1 MPVTIEK
8 LKELFE
14 LEGRDK
20 EVIELGTY
28 LYNLGKK
35 EEGAKPTEDIRKLR
49 EDRHRFSS

>member
-1 MPVTIEK
+1 MPIPIEK

-14 LEGRDK
+14 VEERDK

-49 EDRHRFSS
+49 EDRHAFSS

>member
-8 LKELFE
+8 LKALFE
-14 LEGRDK
+14 LEERDK

-35 EEGAKPTEDIRKLR
+35 EEGATPTEDIRKLR
-49 EDRHRFSS
+49 EDRHAFSS